1 MFFFIGIPNINAE
14 LHAPSIATTLTAA
27 LFVLFMGIAPVFW
40 AAFSDFYNIRRFL
53 LIISMIIFVV
63 SSLGNA
69 VITDIW
75 GMVVLRCVQAIGASS
90 GQAIGG
96 GVIGNALFITHIHI
110 EQKTRYLFFFFCVL
124 VIHY

>member
-1 MFFFIGIPNINAE
+1 
-14 LHAPSIATTLTAA
+14 
-27 LFVLFMGIAPVFW
+27 MGIAPVFW

-53 LIISMIIFVV
+53 LIISMIIFVI

-69 VITDIW
+69 VITNIW

-96 GVIGNALFITHIHI
+96 GVIGNALFIKHIHTK
-110 EQKTRYLFFFFCVL
+110 QKRRCSLLIFFL
-124 VIHY
+124 Y